1 MRLTWRSGM
10 DKKLLIRRAVS
21 RDADAIARLSA
32 QAAAEEDV
40 MTVLDADRIRQNGFG
55 QSAMFEVWVAQERPN
70 APLAAHAII
79 TKGYDIRRACPSI
92 VLCDLYVVP
101 EYRRGGLARR
111 MMSEVARRARQ
122 LGARELA
129 ITTGV
134 KNEVAQRFFAAI
146 GAKPQQAA
154 VFMMS
159 ADGIEWL
166 AAESL

>member
-1 MRLTWRSGM
+1 
-10 DKKLLIRRAVS
+10 
-21 RDADAIARLSA
+21 
-32 QAAAEEDV
+32 
-40 MTVLDADRIRQNGFG
+40 MTVLDADRIKQSGFG
-55 QSAMFEVWVAQERPN
+55 QNAMFEAWVAQERPN
-70 APLAAHAII
+70 APIVAHAII
-79 TKGYDIRRACPSI
+79 TKGFDVRRACPSV

-101 EYRRGGLARR
+101 EFRRAGLARR

-146 GAKPQQAA
+146 GAKSQQAA